1 MADGISVTRSPAD
14 GGFVR
19 SGQGFCASRI
29 LSSPE
34 DPLEQA
40 IVPKRPQRSRRTS
53 PSRRPH
59 AHDCLGR
66 PRCWVPRVH
75 DFDKGCV
82 VTIDQLEL
90 FGRASEWTLGKV
102 AGASAQLDAETPCDD
117 WAVRDLLS
125 HMLETQ
131 LYFVAS
137 AQGLKASPPSP
148 VPTTALEDDPVAD
161 FERGRADTLRTFGE
175 AGVIDKTGP
184 SLGIA
189 FSDQLLH
196 GWDLA
201 RATGQDETM
210 PAGLPEAAYE
220 IIHGQFTVEQRKGIF
235 KPEVT
240 VAADAS
246 AQEKLLAYTGR
257 KS

>member
-1 MADGISVTRSPAD
+1 VS
-14 GGFVR
+14 
-19 SGQGFCASRI
+19 
-29 LSSPE
+29 
-34 DPLEQA
+34 
-40 IVPKRPQRSRRTS
+40 
-53 PSRRPH
+53 
-59 AHDCLGR
+59 
-66 PRCWVPRVH
+66 
-75 DFDKGCV
+75 
-82 VTIDQLEL
+82 
-90 FGRASEWTLGKV
+90 
-102 AGASAQLDAETPCDD
+102 
-117 WAVRDLLS
+117 DLMS

-131 LYFVAS
+131 QYFVAS
-137 AQGLKASPPSP
+137 AQGREASPPSP
-148 VPTTALEDDPVAD
+148 LPTTSLGDDPVAD
-161 FERGRADTLRTFGE
+161 FEHARSETLQTFGE

-220 IIHGQFTVEQRKGIF
+220 MIHGRFTDEQRKGVF
-235 KPEVT
+235 KPEVA

-257 KS
+257 SS